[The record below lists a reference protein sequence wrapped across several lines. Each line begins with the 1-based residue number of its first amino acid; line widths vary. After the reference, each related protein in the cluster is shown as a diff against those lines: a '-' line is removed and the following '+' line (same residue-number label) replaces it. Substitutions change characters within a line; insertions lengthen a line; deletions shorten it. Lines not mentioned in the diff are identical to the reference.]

1 MSDYFEVEER
11 LQEALSYK
19 HAHLK
24 ASLWF
29 LSRQFKMDK
38 NHIHCQLKGQNSC
51 STHSSINQ
59 KLDKDQDLA
68 LCWYI
73 ESLYHIDVFLC
84 YKAIAQAVNQIL
96 AASHYFD
103 SSPPTVSEHWPSRW
117 LKSHPQYTAVKE
129 KPNWVWMI
137 IKIDVVEPKFKKKE

>member
-11 LQEALSYK
+11 LQETLSYK

-24 ASLWF
+24 ASLQF
-29 LSRQFKMDK
+29 LAGQFKMDK
-38 NHIHCQLKGQNSC
+38 NHIHCQLKDQNSH
-51 STHSSINQ
+51 STHPSINQ

-73 ESLYHIDVFLC
+73 ESLYHIDISLH

-96 AASHYFD
+96 AASHYFN
-103 SSPPTVSEHWPSRW
+103 SSSSTVSKHWS
-117 LKSHPQYTAVKE
+117 SC
-129 KPNWVWMI
+129 
-137 IKIDVVEPKFKKKE
+137 